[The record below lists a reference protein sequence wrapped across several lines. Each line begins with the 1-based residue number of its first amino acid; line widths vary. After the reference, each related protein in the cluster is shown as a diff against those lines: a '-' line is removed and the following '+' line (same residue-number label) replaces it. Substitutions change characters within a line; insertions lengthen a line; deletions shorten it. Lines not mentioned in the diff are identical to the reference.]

1 MDLDGAQR
9 VVPELRRPG
18 NGGFHFVE
26 AGIACGQFNR
36 LGRVAPL
43 THYEGDASRFTGLDV
58 HPDLQR
64 RAGIE
69 AGAEAAGKLFAA
81 AGGKILAYYVT
92 LGEYDWLIV
101 SEFPD
106 HQAVSAAVLA
116 AAGSGAVTDVRTT
129 LAMTSAEAKGV
140 FAATGKAARAYRA
153 PGRAT

>member
-1 MDLDGAQR
+1 MPIFITQGRYSLDAIQGMTAN
-9 VVPELRRPG
+9 PEDR
-18 NGGFHFVE
+18 
-26 AGIACGQFNR
+26 
-36 LGRVAPL
+36 
-43 THYEGDASRFTGLDV
+43 
-58 HPDLQR
+58 
-64 RAGIE
+64 
-69 AGAEAAGKLFAA
+69 AEAAGRLFEA

-140 FAATGKAARAYRA
+140 FAASGKVARAYR
-153 PGRAT
+153 PPRLGGQT

>member
-1 MDLDGAQR
+1 MPIFITQGRYSLDAIQGMTAN
-9 VVPELRRPG
+9 PEDR
-18 NGGFHFVE
+18 
-26 AGIACGQFNR
+26 
-36 LGRVAPL
+36 
-43 THYEGDASRFTGLDV
+43 
-58 HPDLQR
+58 
-64 RAGIE
+64 
-69 AGAEAAGKLFAA
+69 AEAAGRLFEA